1 MGWYYSAP
9 TEETEE
15 TPSIRKSQVN
25 LKDLE
30 AAL

>member
-9 TEETEE
+9 TEETEQ
-15 TPSIRKSQVN
+15 TPRKSQVN